1 MIHGH
6 WGEAERELER
16 PSAGLGVTGI
26 RAELAPGGGD
36 DDRVGVV
43 LPEEGQHPSP
53 ESSRLRR
60 GQSNTH
66 PRRPR
71 WASHD

>member
-26 RAELAPGGGD
+26 RAVTQVSRPGGGSAP
-36 DDRVGVV
+36 
-43 LPEEGQHPSP
+43 L
-53 ESSRLRR
+53 
-60 GQSNTH
+60 T
-66 PRRPR
+66 
-71 WASHD
+71 